1 MKTKLLSLAFIV
13 SAFMFNTNTNAQTT
27 LAPGD
32 IAVFWNQADTP
43 DSFAFVT
50 FVDIVAGTGIYFTDC
65 GTTTLA
71 DGFRMPACTEGAVKY
86 TAPSGGL
93 SAGDIIQYV
102 DGAAGP
108 DFAPYSDSR
117 ITGSLGLATSG
128 DQVVVFQD
136 ATSAAGGTNAG
147 NTPTYL
153 FVIHNASTLFTGDPS
168 DSNETSLPFGLTD
181 TGLPRT
187 ALGVGAGPG
196 VDVEFDNTVYTGSY
210 TFTTIEDAK
219 IALTDPANYYGSNP
233 NPPGLDATYDAAV
246 AAIPAALT
254 ITTLSTNEL
263 GLNASVTLFPNPSNG
278 LITIKSEGVA
288 LESMQVAD
296 INGRIVSTIDLEG
309 ATQDKEINLTNALTS
324 GLYLVTIRSNDASIT
339 KKLIIQ

>member
-13 SAFMFNTNTNAQTT
+13 SAFMFNTNANAQTT

-32 IAVFWNQADTP
+32 IAVIQNQSDTP
-43 DSFAFVT
+43 DEFVFVT
-50 FVDIVAGTGIYFTDC
+50 FVDIAAGTGIYFTDC
-65 GTTTLA
+65 GTTTMA

-86 TAPSGGL
+86 TAPAGGL
-93 SAGDIIQYV
+93 SVGDIVKYNS
-102 DGAAGP
+102 GANP
-108 DFAPYSDSR
+108 DFASYNDAR
-117 ITGSLGLATSG
+117 ITGGFALASSG

-147 NTPTYL
+147 NNPTYL
-153 FVIHNASTLFTGDPS
+153 FVLHNASTLFAGDPA

-187 ALGVGAGPG
+187 AVGVGAGTG
-196 VDVEFDNTVYTGSY
+196 VDVEWDNTVYNGGY
-210 TFTTIEDAK
+210 TFTTINDAK
-219 IALTDPANYYGSNP
+219 IALTDPANYNQT
-233 NPPGLDATYDAAV
+233 NDALDATYNAFV
-246 AAIPAALT
+246 AAIPSALT
-254 ITTLSTNEL
+254 ITTLSNNEFD
-263 GLNASVTLFPNPSNG
+263 LNASVALFPNPSNG
-278 LITIKSEGVA
+278 LITIKNGGVA
-288 LESMQVAD
+288 LEAMQVAD

-309 ATQDKEINLTNALTS
+309 TTQDKEINLTNALTS